1 MASPSSTRADIKY
14 QRGKQKGNR
23 HTSDS
28 GLSEKLKVGGMSTSK
43 SHSNGKRKAYREVNT
58 KILYKSFKENNY
70 PDCDA
75 KKKLVKELGITAY
88 QKVFKE
94 SPSSSK
100 MIGESLG
107 TESKRNMNDA
117 SCNGV
122 EKLELPKRCSNG
134 EKWHEVDMSEGDV
147 LIQNTSRKES
157 GKPAAEVDMKN
168 QGSDVTP
175 CNRTSKKQKAKVI
188 GSANSQND
196 NMTDQGSMMLPK
208 RRHLRSRK
216 LLHNLL
222 QRLNS

>member
-1 MASPSSTRADIKY
+1 MASPSSTRVDIKY
-14 QRGKQKGNR
+14 QRGKQKGNG

-43 SHSNGKRKAYREVNT
+43 SRSSGKRKAYGEVNT
-58 KILYKSFKENNY
+58 KRLYKSFKENNY
-70 PDCDA
+70 PDRDA

-88 QKVFKE
+88 QVTKWFENAHHCQRHSSRWDIIMSQKVFKE

-175 CNRTSKKQKAKVI
+175 CNRTSKK
-188 GSANSQND
+188 
-196 NMTDQGSMMLPK
+196 
-208 RRHLRSRK
+208 
-216 LLHNLL
+216 
-222 QRLNS
+222 